1 MERDSQY
8 LTRSDVDVD
17 ENVTIMTMRMV
28 MNIVASKL
36 IYTALLHK
44 EGLLANKPAA
54 KVDNLEK
61 NHY

>member
-1 MERDSQY
+1 MERDSQF

-36 IYTALLHK
+36 IYTALLH
-44 EGLLANKPAA
+44 
-54 KVDNLEK
+54 
-61 NHY
+61 

>member
-1 MERDSQY
+1 M
-8 LTRSDVDVD
+8 
-17 ENVTIMTMRMV
+17 IMTMRVV
-28 MNIVASKL
+28 MNIVPSKL

>member
-8 LTRSDVDVD
+8 LTRSDVDID

-36 IYTALLHK
+36 IYTALLH
-44 EGLLANKPAA
+44 
-54 KVDNLEK
+54 
-61 NHY
+61 

>member
-36 IYTALLHK
+36 IYTALLH
-44 EGLLANKPAA
+44 
-54 KVDNLEK
+54 
-61 NHY
+61 